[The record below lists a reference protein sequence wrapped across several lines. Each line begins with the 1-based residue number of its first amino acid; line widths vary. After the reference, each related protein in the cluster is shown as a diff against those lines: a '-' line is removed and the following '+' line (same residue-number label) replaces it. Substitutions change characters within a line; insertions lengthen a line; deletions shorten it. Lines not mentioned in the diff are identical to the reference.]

1 MARVAEPL
9 TALIVANNRAYTF
22 KDSGFRI
29 VGRDAWGAAG
39 R

>member
-1 MARVAEPL
+1 VAEPL
-9 TALIVANNRAYTF
+9 TALLVAINRAYSV

-29 VGRDAWGAAG
+29 VGRDAWGAPE